1 MSTSKVHFSVPG
13 HRSPSVGY
21 EEPFEMLDACHER
34 VQRMLSL
41 LGRARV
47 YAKEHGCDE
56 PFLNAIKDVNR
67 YFDNAAPQHHLDE
80 ELHVFPV
87 VLAINEDHLN
97 NIVYRLQ
104 KDHKKMEENWAI
116 IRAMLTL
123 IAKTK
128 PEKPV
133 FSSDQNILIDEFV
146 TMYEKHISLEKDQI
160 YTVAAQKISNDSL
173 ASMSKEMAIR
183 RGVN

>member
-1 MSTSKVHFSVPG
+1 MSTSKVDFSVPG
-13 HRSPSVGY
+13 HRSPGVGY
-21 EEPFEMLDACHER
+21 EEPFEMLEACHER

-56 PFLNAIKDVNR
+56 PFLNAIKDVIR

-87 VLAINEDHLN
+87 VLAMDEEHLN
-97 NIVYRLQ
+97 KIVLQ
-104 KDHKKMEENWAI
+104 LQNDHKKMEENWAI

-123 IAKTK
+123 IAKTTPK
-128 PEKPV
+128 KPV

-146 TMYEKHISLEKDQI
+146 TMYEKHISLEEDQI
-160 YTVAAQKISNDSL
+160 YTVAIQKISNDSL
-173 ASMSKEMAIR
+173 ASMSKEMALR